1 MNEYESGSY
10 YTEFL
15 VVTASSEKFRQLMYS
30 YKLKTEVHVRSKE
43 TKTGLTGTVHNLYIH
58 VHVCKKP

>member
-15 VVTASSEKFRQLMYS
+15 VVTAFSEKFRQLMYS
-30 YKLKTEVHVRSKE
+30 YKLKTEVHVHVRSKE

-58 VHVCKKP
+58 VCKKP